1 MGYKLDTCSC
11 YKNTEDT
18 AIEVEL
24 KSGEKPRI
32 NLLTE
37 NHKFSI
43 NIVDSIKKID
53 TIKSSSLCSR
63 LSNIK
68 NDTINDSIF
77 IEKNDLKPL
86 INNIN
91 FPEIIIQ
98 SLFRGYLYR
107 KKFNDIYGIKE
118 NLLLENSEIINS
130 IEKNFIQKSIIKSEQ
145 LFIIPYSEDN
155 WKKYYKEDI
164 MNLLPKGTNTINS
177 KNSNN
182 SKNKKE
188 IIVST
193 KCLLSKYQNKDC
205 LYKGTLNINNITKN
219 KVNKIYNI
227 NNLNGKGVLYL
238 KNGKKYE
245 GNFINGHLNGWCRFI
260 NSNGICYEGLF
271 IDGILNGKGEIIK
284 IDENRRKNIFRGD
297 IKNFKKEGK
306 GEEKT
311 SDYTYEGEFL
321 NDIKHGKG
329 KINYNNTGD
338 YYEGIFTKGEITGNG
353 FYSWKNKHMY
363 NGDFVAGKMHGK
375 GLYVWP
381 DGNEYEGEYVN
392 NVKEGYGVFKWRD
405 GRIYKGKFKNGRPHG
420 KGILTINGISFDAI
434 FENGKFLGEFQ
445 MSTSSNLSI

>member
-107 KKFNDIYGIKE
+107 KKFNDVYGIKE

-130 IEKNFIQKSIIKSEQ
+130 IEKNFIQKSIIKSE
-145 LFIIPYSEDN
+145 IIYYS
-155 WKKYYKEDI
+155 
-164 MNLLPKGTNTINS
+164 
-177 KNSNN
+177 
-182 SKNKKE
+182 
-188 IIVST
+188 
-193 KCLLSKYQNKDC
+193 
-205 LYKGTLNINNITKN
+205 
-219 KVNKIYNI
+219 
-227 NNLNGKGVLYL
+227 
-238 KNGKKYE
+238 
-245 GNFINGHLNGWCRFI
+245 
-260 NSNGICYEGLF
+260 
-271 IDGILNGKGEIIK
+271 
-284 IDENRRKNIFRGD
+284 IF
-297 IKNFKKEGK
+297 
-306 GEEKT
+306 
-311 SDYTYEGEFL
+311 
-321 NDIKHGKG
+321 
-329 KINYNNTGD
+329 
-338 YYEGIFTKGEITGNG
+338 
-353 FYSWKNKHMY
+353 
-363 NGDFVAGKMHGK
+363 
-375 GLYVWP
+375 
-381 DGNEYEGEYVN
+381 
-392 NVKEGYGVFKWRD
+392 
-405 GRIYKGKFKNGRPHG
+405 
-420 KGILTINGISFDAI
+420 
-434 FENGKFLGEFQ
+434 
-445 MSTSSNLSI
+445 